1 MCTPSGYTYEYLSP
15 SNFDLPTAE
24 VQNGVFAP
32 SRQAFKA
39 LVIRTLDYLTVPGV
53 KKISEY
59 AHAGLPII
67 FDGGV
72 PTRLWAY
79 HKCAAAKVTTIMNEL
94 AKLDNVHVIEG
105 PRNLAD
111 EFMSLGIE
119 PLTKVSSNGSW
130 YTVWREDT
138 QNDIDYVFLYNE
150 LNSTTAGTIEF
161 ASTKVPYWFD
171 AWTGEQ
177 TPVVLFEQTESRTK
191 IPVTLYG
198 NQTAIVAFLPK
209 ALEPVPAHHA
219 ISASSGILSL
229 TASGKSISVKANNQ
243 GGALQVKVSD
253 GSVHNIAIT
262 EAEPFD
268 LQTWNLTVEHWSPP
282 ADLSDAKMTAVKT
295 NTTHQLPYLVSWQ
308 DIDSLKNTSGR
319 GYYTTTF
326 HWPPKEG
333 ADGAFINFGRVFHT
347 LSASVNGHRLPPLDT
362 SRAEADIGP
371 YLKDGEN
378 KLEVVI
384 ATTLINALRPIWPDL
399 RFSTTTPIKNIPP
412 AQDYGLKRVILTP
425 YKETL
430 I

>member
-1 MCTPSGYTYEYLSP
+1 M
-15 SNFDLPTAE
+15 
-24 VQNGVFAP
+24 V
-32 SRQAFKA
+32 
-39 LVIRTLDYLTVPGV
+39 RTLDYLTVPGV

-79 HKCAAAKVTTIMNEL
+79 HKCAAAKVTVIMNEL

-111 EFMSLGIE
+111 EFMSFGIE

-150 LNSTTAGTIEF
+150 LNSTTSGSIEF

-177 TPVVLFEQTESRTK
+177 NPVALYDQTETRTT
-191 IPVTLYG
+191 IPITLYG
-198 NQTAIVAFLPK
+198 NQTAIVAFVPK
-209 ALEPVPAHHA
+209 ALGDIPAHHA
-219 ISASSGILSL
+219 TSASDGILSL
-229 TASGKSISVKANNQ
+229 TSSGKSISVKASNQ
-243 GGALQVKVSD
+243 GDNLQVKLSD
-253 GSVHNIAIT
+253 GVVHT
-262 EAEPFD
+262 VETTKAEPFD
-268 LQTWNLTVEHWSPP
+268 LQKWSLTVEHWGPP
-282 ADLSDAKMTAVKT
+282 ADLSDAKITAVKT
-295 NTTHQLPYLVSWQ
+295 NSTHELSSLVSWQ
-308 DIDSLKNTSGR
+308 DIDSLKNVSGR

-326 HWPPKEG
+326 QWPPKED
-333 ADGAFINFGRVFHT
+333 ADGAFINFGRIFHT

-362 SRAEADIGP
+362 SRAEVDIGP
-371 YLKDGEN
+371 YLKEGEN
-378 KLEVVI
+378 TVEVVI
-384 ATTLINALRPIWPDL
+384 ATTLINSLRPIWPDL

-412 AQDYGLKRVILTP
+412 AQDYGLRRVFLTP